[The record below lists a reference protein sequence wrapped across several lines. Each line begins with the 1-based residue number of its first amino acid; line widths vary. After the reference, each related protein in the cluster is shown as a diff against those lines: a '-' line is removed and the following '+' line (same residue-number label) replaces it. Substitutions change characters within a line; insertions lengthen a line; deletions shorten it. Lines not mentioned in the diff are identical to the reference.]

1 MSNLQ
6 ENNNPDKI
14 MKSRVNLKN
23 KLNEVDLIIKWIK
36 ELKEEEKREKSLSK
50 LSEYYDKNRNLPI
63 YLWYSQGTMAI
74 LLQEIIST
82 YKYLSPCKLS
92 QERAIKICNILKLLT
107 SIATHNEIKCKF
119 IESKMPIF
127 LYPFLKTTST
137 EKYYEYIKLLT
148 ITVISNLII
157 SGDPEIISFFINT
170 EIIPILLKI
179 IDKGPLLSK
188 IPACMMIHLIV
199 KTDKG
204 LKYICEEKMR
214 YSGIVI
220 FMRQM
225 LKNKHN
231 QTIINQTLKTFLRL
245 AENNEARIILK
256 NIVLKEIKEK
266 NFTRH
271 LKDSSKTLHS
281 CLLKILSEKD
291 EVNNK
296 EKENKKDLN
305 NIIGNIKGNINT
317 MNDNI
322 KNNLNINSQ
331 QINSN
336 NSGETM
342 NQYNINNNMGLMN
355 QLNQMKLTSP
365 YMMQNNFNE
374 INNFNMYNNGNDN
387 YLNKINYIGN
397 QNNNNNNKQYMN
409 MNFYNMYKN
418 N

>member
-1 MSNLQ
+1 
-6 ENNNPDKI
+6 
-14 MKSRVNLKN
+14 
-23 KLNEVDLIIKWIK
+23 
-36 ELKEEEKREKSLSK
+36 
-50 LSEYYDKNRNLPI
+50 
-63 YLWYSQGTMAI
+63 
-74 LLQEIIST
+74 
-82 YKYLSPCKLS
+82 
-92 QERAIKICNILKLLT
+92 
-107 SIATHNEIKCKF
+107 
-119 IESKMPIF
+119 MPIF

-137 EKYYEYIKLLT
+137 EKNNEYIKLLT

-157 SGDPEIISFFINT
+157 SWDPEIISFFINT

-188 IPACMMIHLIV
+188 IPACMMIYLIV
-199 KTDKG
+199 KTDEG

-231 QTIINQTLKTFLRL
+231 QTIINQTLKTFFNL

-296 EKENKKDLN
+296 EKENKRDLN
-305 NIIGNIKGNINT
+305 NVLGNIKNN

-322 KNNLNINSQ
+322 KNNLNIN
-331 QINSN
+331 N
-336 NSGETM
+336 
-342 NQYNINNNMGLMN
+342 
-355 QLNQMKLTSP
+355 
-365 YMMQNNFNE
+365 
-374 INNFNMYNNGNDN
+374 
-387 YLNKINYIGN
+387 
-397 QNNNNNNKQYMN
+397 
-409 MNFYNMYKN
+409 
-418 N
+418 

>member
-1 MSNLQ
+1 
-6 ENNNPDKI
+6 
-14 MKSRVNLKN
+14 
-23 KLNEVDLIIKWIK
+23 
-36 ELKEEEKREKSLSK
+36 
-50 LSEYYDKNRNLPI
+50 
-63 YLWYSQGTMAI
+63 
-74 LLQEIIST
+74 
-82 YKYLSPCKLS
+82 
-92 QERAIKICNILKLLT
+92 
-107 SIATHNEIKCKF
+107 
-119 IESKMPIF
+119 
-127 LYPFLKTTST
+127 
-137 EKYYEYIKLLT
+137 
-148 ITVISNLII
+148 
-157 SGDPEIISFFINT
+157 
-170 EIIPILLKI
+170 
-179 IDKGPLLSK
+179 
-188 IPACMMIHLIV
+188 MMIHLIV

-204 LKYICEEKMR
+204 LRYICEEKMR

-305 NIIGNIKGNINT
+305 NIIGNIKGNINN
-317 MNDNI
+317 MNDNL
-322 KNNLNINSQ
+322 KNNMNINSQ
-331 QINSN
+331 QINN
-336 NSGETM
+336 NNGETM
-342 NQYNINNNMGLMN
+342 NQYNINNNIGRMN

-365 YMMQNNFNE
+365 YLMQNNFNE